1 MAAKTPG
8 SGRGEVD
15 ERDDRGGGDPQQ
27 ILRSCAESL
36 LTTVARL
43 EEGERHRTQTSVA
56 RSSTSPSGIS
66 AIEEHRRLFGYE
78 TPSSSRSSK
87 RSGTLQRSQG
97 PTKKMVVTTRSG
109 DCRVFPVKN
118 TWTKLFVCL
127 SCTSDNEV
135 PTASAK
141 INLSFAGL
149 GEKKVVFQKD
159 GKASHVYEK
168 LVSEFPP
175 LAEGGGFE
183 ILRTTENSSKMLCA
197 LPVPPG
203 GYTVPYLKSVLG
215 QARGFIRPLQKD
227 LSFQEKSPFQVSLKK
242 IYGNMEI

>member
-1 MAAKTPG
+1 M
-8 SGRGEVD
+8 
-15 ERDDRGGGDPQQ
+15 
-27 ILRSCAESL
+27 
-36 LTTVARL
+36 
-43 EEGERHRTQTSVA
+43 
-56 RSSTSPSGIS
+56 
-66 AIEEHRRLFGYE
+66 
-78 TPSSSRSSK
+78 
-87 RSGTLQRSQG
+87 
-97 PTKKMVVTTRSG
+97 
-109 DCRVFPVKN
+109 KN

-168 LVSEFPP
+168 LLSEFPP

-183 ILRTTENSSKMLCA
+183 ILRTTENSSKMFCT

-203 GYTVPYLKSVLG
+203 VYAVPYLKSVLE
-215 QARGFIRPLQKD
+215 QVRGFIRPLQKD
-227 LSFQEKSPFQVSLKK
+227 LRLQKQGAFQVSSKK
-242 IYGNMEI
+242 SMVT